1 MRCPHNTQ
9 PIVQNRG
16 WKHVK
21 SKQESMGR
29 AALSFF
35 WNYNTVEMTLL
46 ASAVL
51 VNLAG
56 VMCESNRFRS
66 EHFNDQRDGVTI
78 FIMMVIIASPVSCTT
93 SLL

>member
-1 MRCPHNTQ
+1 M
-9 PIVQNRG
+9 
-16 WKHVK
+16 
-21 SKQESMGR
+21 
-29 AALSFF
+29 AD
-35 WNYNTVEMTLL
+35 NTVETVLL
-46 ASAVL
+46 GCTVL

>member
-1 MRCPHNTQ
+1 M
-9 PIVQNRG
+9 
-16 WKHVK
+16 
-21 SKQESMGR
+21 
-29 AALSFF
+29 AD
-35 WNYNTVEMTLL
+35 NTVETVLL
-46 ASAVL
+46 GCTVL

-56 VMCESNRFRS
+56 VMFESNRFQS